1 MKLET
6 RADEIIL
13 LMESDLAGD
22 YSDEIS
28 KGNWMRQHPP
38 PPLSDNFK
46 YKIFRGIAGE
56 RTQGREL
63 KDGRRVIELIREMGL
78 EL

>member
-13 LMESDLAGD
+13 LMESNLAGD

-28 KGNWMRQHPP
+28 KGNWMKQHPP
-38 PPLSDNFK
+38 PPPHTQNQ
-46 YKIFRGIAGE
+46 KIYRSLP
-56 RTQGREL
+56 T
-63 KDGRRVIELIREMGL
+63 MG
-78 EL
+78 